1 MEAPER
7 VFIEFEEYDDEL
19 YINDINYD
27 ERSTETESEVEYIR
41 TDIVQELI
49 DMLKKVKPLISKTL
63 GLQSLTWEE
72 LSVINKIQQ
81 KITEES

>member
-1 MEAPER
+1 MEAPKR
-7 VFIEFEEYDDEL
+7 VFIEFEEYDDVF

-27 ERSTETESEVEYIR
+27 ERSTESEVEYIR
-41 TDIVQELI
+41 TDIVQKLI

-81 KITEES
+81 EITEES

>member
-1 MEAPER
+1 MEAPKR
-7 VFIEFEEYDDEL
+7 VFIEFEEYDDVF

-27 ERSTETESEVEYIR
+27 ERSTESEVEYIR
-41 TDIVQELI
+41 TDIVQKLI
-49 DMLKKVKPLISKTL
+49 DMLKKVKPLINKTL

-81 KITEES
+81 EITEES